1 MSLFQAAKASRAPMT
16 ALTCVGIFWG
26 TLAAVLPA
34 LKQGIEAQDGAFGLA
49 LVMAAI
55 GGMIAMFILPKVGR
69 ILGRHSLPLLSI
81 GLIIAFFLPALP
93 NTVFGFGAALLFTGL
108 AMSILDISANVRISV
123 LEERHGLHLMNAN
136 HAMFSFGFAGAAFAA
151 GMARQAGF
159 SPGQIL
165 PVAALVVMAL
175 IPLVREKEADFVESD
190 DAKEEAPKST
200 PWRLILLTGGML
212 FCAFIGENATEA
224 WSALHIERTLG
235 GAPGEGGLG
244 PMMLGLTMGF
254 GRLAGQ
260 MIANRLGE
268 ARLIFFSGI
277 LGAFGALI
285 TAAAPSKAIVLI
297 GVAIIG
303 LGMAVIVPSA
313 SSMLGKAVHKDQ
325 RSFAIS
331 RAWMVGMTGFFVG
344 PAMIGLISQ
353 LVGLRGAFVAVALI
367 VALIVPAIKALE
379 KHSAS

>member
-1 MSLFQAAKASRAPMT
+1 MSLIQAIKVSRAPMV

-26 TLAAVLPA
+26 TLAAVLPG
-34 LKQGIEAQDGAFGLA
+34 LKSGIGAQDGPFGLA

-55 GGMIAMFILPKVGR
+55 GGMIAMYIVPRVGR
-69 ILGRHSLPLLSI
+69 ILGRHSLPILSI
-81 GLIIAFFLPALP
+81 GLMISFFLPALP
-93 NTVFGFGAALLFTGL
+93 STLLGFGIALMFAGM
-108 AMSILDISANVRISV
+108 AMSILDISANVRISM

-136 HAMFSFGFAGAAFAA
+136 HAMFSFGFGGAAFAA
-151 GMARQAGF
+151 GMARQAGL

-165 PVAALVVMAL
+165 PVAALVVLAM
-175 IPLVREKEADFVESD
+175 IPLVRESEAAFADED
-190 DAKEEAPKST
+190 EAKEEAPKTT
-200 PWRLILLTGGML
+200 PWRLIILAGGML
-212 FCAFIGENATEA
+212 FCAFIGENSTEA

-260 MIANRLGE
+260 MIASRLGE
-268 ARLIFFSGI
+268 ARLILLSGV
-277 LGAFGALI
+277 LGSIGALI
-285 TAAAPSKAIVLI
+285 TAAAPSKAVVLI

-331 RAWMVGMTGFFVG
+331 RAWMVGMTGFFIG

-353 LVGLRGAFVAVALI
+353 MVGLRGAFVAVALI
-367 VALIVPAIKALE
+367 VALIIPAIKALE
-379 KHSAS
+379 KQSA